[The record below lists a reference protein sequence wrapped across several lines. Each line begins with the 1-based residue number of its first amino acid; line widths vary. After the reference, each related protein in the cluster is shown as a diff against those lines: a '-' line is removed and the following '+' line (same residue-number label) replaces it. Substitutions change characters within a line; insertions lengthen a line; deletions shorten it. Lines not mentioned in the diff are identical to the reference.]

1 MDSNAPKRRR
11 DMYDVKF
18 KLTVLASG
26 CSKLFTTREAAERWA
41 GLVLGLKREAYKI
54 DTVK

>member
-1 MDSNAPKRRR
+1 
-11 DMYDVKF
+11 MYDIKF

>member
-1 MDSNAPKRRR
+1 
-11 DMYDVKF
+11 MYEMKF

-26 CSKLFTTREAAERWA
+26 YSKLFTTREAAERWA
-41 GLVLGLKREAYKI
+41 GFVLGLKREAYKI